1 MSPLL
6 WPTQIAHRKTQKKT
20 KKTNCNYHGK
30 SAREAGQLLF
40 RSSFPSSSSLGATT
54 EASSSTSCSSWHSP
68 DFAEHIVGVSP
79 LRVTITFAYLHATA
93 SRLQI
98 VANASELSMNG
109 RPTRSVV
116 SRLAKDCWECASV
129 CVCCWLSIK
138 MHRCITL
145 PTHPQCDC
153 VCTPSCLSKLAFNDV
168 DARSAS
174 GNIAA
179 YNYGHSNNNNA

>member
-20 KKTNCNYHGK
+20 NKTNCNYHGK
-30 SAREAGQLLF
+30 SAREAGQLLLP
-40 RSSFPSSSSLGATT
+40 SSCSSSSSPGATT
-54 EASSSTSCSSWHSP
+54 EASASSWHSP

-79 LRVTITFAYLHATA
+79 LRVAITFAYLHATA

-116 SRLAKDCWECASV
+116 SRLAKDCCECV
-129 CVCCWLSIK
+129 CVCVCWLSIK

-145 PTHPQCDC
+145 PTHPQCNC
-153 VCTPSCLSKLAFNDV
+153 VRLCVYPQLP
-168 DARSAS
+168 
-174 GNIAA
+174 I
-179 YNYGHSNNNNA
+179 

>member
-20 KKTNCNYHGK
+20 NKTNCNYHGK
-30 SAREAGQLLF
+30 SAREAGQLLL
-40 RSSFPSSSSLGATT
+40 PSSCSSPSSLGATT
-54 EASSSTSCSSWHSP
+54 EATASSASSWHSP

-79 LRVTITFAYLHATA
+79 LRVAITFAYLHATA

-116 SRLAKDCWECASV
+116 SRLAKDCCECASV
-129 CVCCWLSIK
+129 CVDFQLK
-138 MHRCITL
+138 CIGALHYLRIHSATV
-145 PTHPQCDC
+145 CDC